1 MADGGT
7 QHARINVR
15 YAYFRWRR
23 YRAGLL
29 LAGARYGA
37 PMTLT
42 ELASTARSG
51 SRAWISRSIG
61 MSARELVVVVL
72 AVVAFQ
78 FCDDVL
84 WRAIDFLIDHVILP
98 HIHWLHFLADN

>member
-1 MADGGT
+1 M
-7 QHARINVR
+7 
-15 YAYFRWRR
+15 
-23 YRAGLL
+23 L
-29 LAGARYGA
+29 LAGAGSLA
-37 PMTLT
+37 HMTLN